1 MDTLILLEMINQKLI
16 KSLEQMINEASFDE
30 TLFPVQ
36 RGNTIEIKNYRIY
49 AFKNKYV
56 IKSIDTKERIAETF
70 CKASALA
77 IAKNLARDKQFNI
90 TQVMYLDNKIEKH
103 FFDSL
108 FYKNSIDK
116 TKNSFKRDIIE
127 TRLDIAI
134 YETAQAKNDLD
145 RFIFQS

>member
-1 MDTLILLEMINQKLI
+1 
-16 KSLEQMINEASFDE
+16 MINEASLDE

-36 RGNTIEIKNYRIY
+36 RGNNIQIKNYRIY

-56 IKSIDTKERIAETF
+56 IKTIDTKERVAETF

-77 IAKNLARDKQFNI
+77 IAKNLARNKHFNI
-90 TQVMYLDNKIEKH
+90 NQIKYLDRKIEKH

-108 FYKNSIDK
+108 FYRNSISK
-116 TKNSFKRDIIE
+116 TKDSFKREIIE

-134 YETAQAKNDLD
+134 QETAQAKNNLD
-145 RFIFQS
+145 RFIFES

>member
-1 MDTLILLEMINQKLI
+1 
-16 KSLEQMINEASFDE
+16 MINEASLDE

-36 RGNTIEIKNYRIY
+36 RGNNIQIKNYRIY

-56 IKSIDTKERIAETF
+56 IKTIDTKERVAETF

-77 IAKNLARDKQFNI
+77 IAKNLAKNKKFNI
-90 TQVMYLDNKIEKH
+90 NQVMYLDKKIEKH

-108 FYKNSIDK
+108 FYRNSISN
-116 TKNSFKRDIIE
+116 TKDSFKRDIIE

-134 YETAQAKNDLD
+134 QETAQAKNNLD
-145 RFIFQS
+145 RFIFES

>member
-1 MDTLILLEMINQKLI
+1 MDTHILLEMINQKLI

-56 IKSIDTKERIAETF
+56 IKSTDTKERIAETF

-77 IAKNLARDKQFNI
+77 IAKNCARNSKFNI
-90 TQVMYLDNKIEKH
+90 SQIMYLDKKIEKH

-108 FYKNSIDK
+108 FYRNSIDK
-116 TKNSFKRDIIE
+116 TKDSFKRDIIE

-134 YETAQAKNDLD
+134 QETAQAKNNLD
-145 RFIFQS
+145 RFIFES

>member
-1 MDTLILLEMINQKLI
+1 
-16 KSLEQMINEASFDE
+16 MINEASFDE

-56 IKSIDTKERIAETF
+56 IKSTDTKERIAETF

-77 IAKNLARDKQFNI
+77 IAKNCARNSKFNI
-90 TQVMYLDNKIEKH
+90 SQIMYLDKKIEKH

-108 FYKNSIDK
+108 FYRNSIDK
-116 TKNSFKRDIIE
+116 TKDSFKRDIIE

-134 YETAQAKNDLD
+134 QETAQAKNNLD
-145 RFIFQS
+145 RFIFES

>member
-1 MDTLILLEMINQKLI
+1 
-16 KSLEQMINEASFDE
+16 MINEASLDE

-36 RGNTIEIKNYRIY
+36 RGNNIQIKNYRIY

-56 IKSIDTKERIAETF
+56 IKTIDTKERITETF

-77 IAKNLARDKQFNI
+77 IAKNLARNKHFNI
-90 TQVMYLDNKIEKH
+90 NQIKYLDKKIEKH

-108 FYKNSIDK
+108 FYRNAINKAKD
-116 TKNSFKRDIIE
+116 SFRRDIIE

-134 YETAQAKNDLD
+134 QETAEAKNNLD
-145 RFIFQS
+145 RFIFES

>member
-1 MDTLILLEMINQKLI
+1 MINQQLI

-36 RGNTIEIKNYRIY
+36 RGNNIQIKNYRIY

-56 IKSIDTKERIAETF
+56 IKSIDTRERIAETF

-77 IAKNLARDKQFNI
+77 IAKNLAKNKRFDISKI
-90 TQVMYLDNKIEKH
+90 LYLDKKIEKH
-103 FFDSL
+103 FFDSM
-108 FYKNSIDK
+108 FFKNSIEK
-116 TKNSFKRDIIE
+116 SKSSIKKGVIE

-134 YETAQAKNDLD
+134 QETASAKNILD
-145 RFIFQS
+145 KFIFES

>member
-1 MDTLILLEMINQKLI
+1 
-16 KSLEQMINEASFDE
+16 MINEASLDE

-36 RGNTIEIKNYRIY
+36 RGNNIQIKNYRIY

-56 IKSIDTKERIAETF
+56 IKTIDTKERVAETF

-77 IAKNLARDKQFNI
+77 IAKNLARNKNFNI
-90 TQVMYLDNKIEKH
+90 NQIVYLDKKIEKH

-108 FYKNSIDK
+108 FYRNSINN
-116 TKNSFKRDIIE
+116 TKDSFKRDIIE

-134 YETAQAKNDLD
+134 QETAQAKNNLD
-145 RFIFQS
+145 RFIFGS

>member
-1 MDTLILLEMINQKLI
+1 MINQKLI
-16 KSLEQMINEASFDE
+16 KSLEQMINEASLDE

-36 RGNTIEIKNYRIY
+36 RGNNIQIKNYRIY

-56 IKSIDTKERIAETF
+56 IKTIDTKERITETF

-77 IAKNLARDKQFNI
+77 IAKNLARNKHFNI
-90 TQVMYLDNKIEKH
+90 NQIKYLDKKIEKH

-108 FYKNSIDK
+108 FYRNTINN
-116 TKNSFKRDIIE
+116 TKDSFRRDIIE

-134 YETAQAKNDLD
+134 QETAEAKNNLD
-145 RFIFQS
+145 RFIFES

>member
-1 MDTLILLEMINQKLI
+1 MINQKLI

-56 IKSIDTKERIAETF
+56 IKSTDTKERIAETF

-77 IAKNLARDKQFNI
+77 IAKNCARNSKFNI
-90 TQVMYLDNKIEKH
+90 SQIMYLDKKIEKH

-108 FYKNSIDK
+108 FYRNSIDK
-116 TKNSFKRDIIE
+116 TKDSFKRDIIE

-134 YETAQAKNDLD
+134 QETAQAKNNLD
-145 RFIFQS
+145 RFIFES

>member
-1 MDTLILLEMINQKLI
+1 
-16 KSLEQMINEASFDE
+16 MINEASLDE

-36 RGNTIEIKNYRIY
+36 RGNNIQIKNYRIY

-56 IKSIDTKERIAETF
+56 IKTIDTKERITETF

-77 IAKNLARDKQFNI
+77 IAKNLARNKHFNI
-90 TQVMYLDNKIEKH
+90 NQIKYLDKKIEKH

-108 FYKNSIDK
+108 FYRNTINN
-116 TKNSFKRDIIE
+116 TKDSFRRDIIE

-134 YETAQAKNDLD
+134 QETAEAKNNLD
-145 RFIFQS
+145 RFIFES